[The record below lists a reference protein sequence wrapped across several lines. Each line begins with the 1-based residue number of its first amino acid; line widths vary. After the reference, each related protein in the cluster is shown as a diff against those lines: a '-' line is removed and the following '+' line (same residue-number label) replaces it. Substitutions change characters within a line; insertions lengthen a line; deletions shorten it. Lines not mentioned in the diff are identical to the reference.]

1 MGIKAMPG
9 GIADLTDVLAQL
21 HDKGIHGIWPYS
33 P

>member
-21 HDKGIHGIWPYS
+21 HDKGIHGIWPYN